1 MHDVGRKRTPGLEW
15 LDPENLSQHLW
26 VREYL
31 LARGYEEHF
40 HYKAKVLP
48 DTPPSH
54 QEMLQIG
61 GKIEQ
66 EDGAHELFQG
76 MKAAWRQERNRQKK
90 KETGHLACLFILKGD
105 TKENL
110 KEMAKELDTD
120 ATALLE
126 KLIAK
131 AYKAHQRK
139 KDKTSSKQLKQTLQG
154 DCSHGLENIKE
165 ILSGDTPQP
174 NTSIT
179 QGTPLTERS
188 TDSGSPSEQPVTME
202 ANDIAESD
210 PALDPAQIR
219 CAMKKRKKYIV
230 PDMRQVQPPS
240 FDQVEALGTGSE
252 PVA

>member
-15 LDPENLSQHLW
+15 LDPENASQHLW
-26 VREYL
+26 AREYL
-31 LARGYEEHF
+31 LAKGYEEHF
-40 HYKAKVLP
+40 HYRDKVLP
-48 DTPPSH
+48 GTSPSH

-66 EDGAHELFQG
+66 EDGAHKLFQG
-76 MKAAWRQERNRQKK
+76 MKEAWRQERSRQKK
-90 KETGHLACLFILKGD
+90 KETGHLACLFILNGD
-105 TKENL
+105 TKDNL

-139 KDKTSSKQLKQTLQG
+139 KDKTSGKQLEQALQG
-154 DCSHGLENIKE
+154 DRIYGLEDIKE
-165 ILSGDTPQP
+165 ILSGDIPQP

-188 TDSGSPSEQPVTME
+188 TDSDSPSEQPVATE
-202 ANDIAESD
+202 ANDITESD
-210 PALDPAQIR
+210 PALDLTQIR
-219 CAMKKRKKYIV
+219 STMKKRKRYTV

-240 FDQVEALGTGSE
+240 FDQVEALGTASE
-252 PVA
+252 PEA